1 MYLCVLASWGCHNKL
16 PQTWWCKWQKFILKV
31 WRPKVWSQGVTKLC
45 PLPSLWIKSIPPLTC
60 GGMISLHHV
69 STGDGSDLRTLQIFA
84 LVHWTDGDQTYEP
97 SIVITKDLEASE
109 TVTQGEAGREQMST
123 LHYCSHSY
131 DRLSEERKP
140 AWRRKLTERAFC
152 KSWSISWVLKVK
164 SQSDEGCVC
173 ACVCVYKMKDFSG
186 RKGSRLSLT

>member
-45 PLPSLWIKSIPPLTC
+45 PLPSLWIKSIPPLTS

-97 SIVITKDLEASE
+97 SIVITNYKVSSSSHFWWLEE
-109 TVTQGEAGREQMST
+109 FLNWL
-123 LHYCSHSY
+123 LHGSH
-131 DRLSEERKP
+131 LCLLLFP
-140 AWRRKLTERAFC
+140 
-152 KSWSISWVLKVK
+152 
-164 SQSDEGCVC
+164 
-173 ACVCVYKMKDFSG
+173 
-186 RKGSRLSLT
+186 LSLFHVSLLRILVTGLWPTWIIQNVLLISRPIT